1 MNKPK
6 KLKLQFSARYIRV
19 RNTKNINL
27 WWRIADFSVETR
39 AGNSEMTDTNVE
51 SLKSTPVYDSLGRYD
66 MQIPSGTK
74 LPAHSYLGMKL
85 DRLHQAESIQAI
97 GIGNPA
103 LDLEFSPNAQEW
115 YPASQVTDKSLVR
128 YARLVNKTDQEQA
141 VTATS
146 LLVKNKRSGAN

>member
-1 MNKPK
+1 
-6 KLKLQFSARYIRV
+6 
-19 RNTKNINL
+19 
-27 WWRIADFSVETR
+27 
-39 AGNSEMTDTNVE
+39 MTDTNVE

-115 YPASQVTDKSLVR
+115 YPASQVTDKSFGTLC
-128 YARLVNKTDQEQA
+128 
-141 VTATS
+141 S
-146 LLVKNKRSGAN
+146 FG

>member
-1 MNKPK
+1 
-6 KLKLQFSARYIRV
+6 
-19 RNTKNINL
+19 
-27 WWRIADFSVETR
+27 
-39 AGNSEMTDTNVE
+39 

-146 LLVKNKRSGAN
+146 LLVKTKEVEPTKLDSTSMGIDAYYGANDVRKIKNLDQLFDGVYNNFVEF